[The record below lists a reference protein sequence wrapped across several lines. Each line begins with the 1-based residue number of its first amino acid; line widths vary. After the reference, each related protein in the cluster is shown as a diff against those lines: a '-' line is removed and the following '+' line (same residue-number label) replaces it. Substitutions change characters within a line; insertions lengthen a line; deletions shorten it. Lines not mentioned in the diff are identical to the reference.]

1 MNILLLGAQGQV
13 GQELLQCLPQTLL
26 QTLPQATLT
35 ALARPQLDL
44 SQPETLRELIQQARP
59 DVLINAAAY
68 TAVDRAESEPDL
80 AHAINAQAPQVMA
93 EECDRLGASLF
104 HISTDYVFDGQGSQ
118 PYCPEDPTQP
128 LGVYG
133 RSKLAG
139 EQAILQACDQAW
151 IVRTAWVY
159 GVYGQGNF
167 VKTML
172 RLGADRPVLK
182 VVADQ
187 IGSPTWAA
195 DLARAIAMMTSH
207 RAEIPP
213 GLYHYSNSG
222 ICSWYDFALAIFE
235 EAKAIGW
242 PLMVHDI
249 QPITTADYPTPAQ
262 RPAYSVLST
271 QKLVPWVGIPP
282 HWRSSLRLMLQNLQ
296 NHHL

>member
-13 GQELLQCLPQTLL
+13 GQELLQCLPRF
-26 QTLPQATLT
+26 LPQASLT

-44 SQPETLRELIQQARP
+44 SQPETLRGLIQQLRP
-59 DVLINAAAY
+59 AVLINAAAY

-80 AHAINAQAPQVMA
+80 AHRINAQAPQVMA

-104 HISTDYVFDGQGSQ
+104 HISTDYVFDGQQRSQ
-118 PYCPEDPTQP
+118 PYQPEDPTQP

-139 EQAILQACDQAW
+139 EEAIRQACGAAW
-151 IVRTAWVY
+151 IIRTAWVY

-187 IGSPTWAA
+187 IGSPTWAV
-195 DLARAIAMMTSH
+195 DLAEAIAVMAAQ

-222 ICSWYDFALAIFE
+222 VCSWYDFALAIFE

-242 PLMVHDI
+242 PLAV
-249 QPITTADYPTPAQ
+249 QEVCPIPTADYPTPAQ
-262 RPAYSVLST
+262 RPAYSVLDSH
-271 QKLVPWVGIPP
+271 KLAPWVGTPP
-282 HWRSSLRLMLQNLQ
+282 HWRSSLRLMLQNLR
-296 NHHL
+296 NHHP

>member
-13 GQELLQCLPQTLL
+13 GQELRQCLPRL
-26 QTLPQATLT
+26 LPQAHLT

-44 SQPETLRELIQQARP
+44 SQPETLRDLIQQLRP
-59 DVLINAAAY
+59 EVLINAAAY

-80 AHAINAQAPQVMA
+80 AHIINAQAPQVMA

-104 HISTDYVFDGQGSQ
+104 HISTDYVFDGQRGR
-118 PYCPEDPTQP
+118 PYQPEDPTQP

-139 EQAILQACDQAW
+139 EQAIRQACDAAW
-151 IVRTAWVY
+151 IIRTAWVY
-159 GVYGQGNF
+159 GVAGQGNF

-172 RLGADRPVLK
+172 RLGADRPLLK

-195 DLARAIAMMTSH
+195 DLAGAIAAMTAQ
-207 RAEIPP
+207 RTEIPP
-213 GLYHYSNSG
+213 GIYHYSNSG
-222 ICSWYDFALAIFE
+222 VCSWYDFALAIFE
-235 EAKAIGW
+235 EAKAIDW
-242 PLMVHDI
+242 PLVVQEVH
-249 QPITTADYPTPAQ
+249 PITTADYPTPAQ
-262 RPAYSVLST
+262 RPAYSVLDT
-271 QKLVPWVGIPP
+271 HKLTPWIGIPP

-296 NHHL
+296 NPPL